1 MKKFFI
7 YILLAFMFWTLP
19 ALATTLKQ
27 EATPGAKETGQAIG
41 SGNQVSETASATEPA
56 TALLLGAGLI
66 GLVTFSRSRVRD
78 QQ

>member
-1 MKKFFI
+1 MKRFFI

-19 ALATTLKQ
+19 ALATTMRQ
-27 EATPGAKETGQAIG
+27 EATSSAKETTQAVG
-41 SGNQVSETASATEPA
+41 SQNHGSETTSATEPA

-78 QQ
+78 Q